1 MKLGDFLKALAGSA
15 QVQVSITDHNT
26 SAQIATLMADG
37 YASLEDTI
45 ENREVK
51 RWTIVAATKITVE
64 LGDVIEN
71 NDPSNP

>member
-64 LGDVIEN
+64 LGDVIDN